1 MIKNSVYILLLIGVV
16 VTLVFAIINRKATH
30 TLLPI
35 QPKVQSVEITTEP
48 DSIVVEADSI
58 VVDTIPEL
66 Q

>member
-1 MIKNSVYILLLIGVV
+1 M
-16 VTLVFAIINRKATH
+16 
-30 TLLPI
+30 
-35 QPKVQSVEITTEP
+35 QSVEITTEP